1 MVLSPAGRMVLASS
15 ATRPKCPAPTHPCHR
30 YRVTQRTGT
39 GCRDGRG
46 TRRGE
51 AAIDLT
57 ERDPAPCGSRL
68 VGKGK
73 QRRENMLKRR
83 ILLVEDHPMFRRG
96 LRRMLEDTG
105 RFQVVGEAQNGHE
118 AIHLADIHHPEL
130 ILLDVQ
136 LPGVT
141 GLKIARVPRKQ
152 HQNAK
157 LIFLSMHVDD
167 ERLFDAIRAGAS
179 AFITKD
185 TDGESLIDSL
195 RRVLAGETLIN
206 QLILSRPQLAW
217 RVLSEFRALS
227 NDVAADA
234 AKEADLIAL
243 PLSAREIEV
252 LDCVA
257 QGLSNKEIADELY
270 VTEQTVKNHMTSV
283 LRKLDVN
290 DRVQAVL
297 YAVKNGWMEIGP
309 QSYAQVEV
317 PRSA

>member
-1 MVLSPAGRMVLASS
+1 
-15 ATRPKCPAPTHPCHR
+15 
-30 YRVTQRTGT
+30 
-39 GCRDGRG
+39 
-46 TRRGE
+46 
-51 AAIDLT
+51 
-57 ERDPAPCGSRL
+57 
-68 VGKGK
+68 
-73 QRRENMLKRR
+73 MLKRR
-83 ILLVEDHPMFRRG
+83 VLLVEDHPMFRRG

-105 RFQVVGEAQNGHE
+105 RFQIIGEAENGHE

-141 GLKIARVPRKQ
+141 GLKIARVLRKQ

-157 LIFLSMHVDD
+157 LIFLSMHMDD

-185 TDGESLIDSL
+185 TDGDTLIDSL
-195 RRVLAGETLIN
+195 RRVFAGENLIN

-227 NDVAADA
+227 NDTATDPARDP
-234 AKEADLIAL
+234 DLMSL

-297 YAVKNGWMEIGP
+297 FAVKNGWMEIGP
-309 QSYAQVEV
+309 QTYAQVEV
-317 PRSA
+317 PRTA

>member
-1 MVLSPAGRMVLASS
+1 
-15 ATRPKCPAPTHPCHR
+15 
-30 YRVTQRTGT
+30 
-39 GCRDGRG
+39 
-46 TRRGE
+46 
-51 AAIDLT
+51 
-57 ERDPAPCGSRL
+57 
-68 VGKGK
+68 
-73 QRRENMLKRR
+73 MLKRR
-83 ILLVEDHPMFRRG
+83 VLLVEDHPMFRRG
-96 LRRMLEDTG
+96 LHRMLEDTG
-105 RFQVVGEAQNGHE
+105 RFQIVGEAENGHE

-141 GLKIARVPRKQ
+141 GLKIARVLRKQ

-185 TDGESLIDSL
+185 VDGDTLIESL
-195 RRVLAGETLIN
+195 RRVLAGENLIN

-227 NDVAADA
+227 TDGATE
-234 AKEADLIAL
+234 AKDADLAVASL

-257 QGLSNKEIADELY
+257 QGLSNKQIADELY

-297 YAVKNGWMEIGP
+297 FAVKNGWMEIGP
-309 QSYAQVEV
+309 QAYAQVEI

>member
-1 MVLSPAGRMVLASS
+1 
-15 ATRPKCPAPTHPCHR
+15 
-30 YRVTQRTGT
+30 
-39 GCRDGRG
+39 
-46 TRRGE
+46 
-51 AAIDLT
+51 
-57 ERDPAPCGSRL
+57 
-68 VGKGK
+68 
-73 QRRENMLKRR
+73 
-83 ILLVEDHPMFRRG
+83 MFRRG

-118 AIHLADIHHPEL
+118 AIHLADVHHPEL

-141 GLKIARVPRKQ
+141 GLKIARVLRKQ

-185 TDGESLIDSL
+185 IDGDSLVDSL
-195 RRVLAGETLIN
+195 RRVLAGENLIN

-227 NDVAADA
+227 NDGAADA
-234 AKEADLIAL
+234 AKDADLLAL

-309 QSYAQVEV
+309 QAYAQVEI

>member
-1 MVLSPAGRMVLASS
+1 
-15 ATRPKCPAPTHPCHR
+15 
-30 YRVTQRTGT
+30 
-39 GCRDGRG
+39 
-46 TRRGE
+46 
-51 AAIDLT
+51 
-57 ERDPAPCGSRL
+57 
-68 VGKGK
+68 
-73 QRRENMLKRR
+73 MLKRR
-83 ILLVEDHPMFRRG
+83 VLLVEDHPMFRRG

-105 RFQVVGEAQNGHE
+105 RFQIVAEAENGHE
-118 AIHLADIHHPEL
+118 AIHLADVHHPEL

-141 GLKIARVPRKQ
+141 GLKIARVLRKQ

-185 TDGESLIDSL
+185 VDGDILIDSL
-195 RRVLAGETLIN
+195 RRVLAGENLIN

-227 NDVAADA
+227 TDGVAAASKD
-234 AKEADLIAL
+234 ADLAVASL

-297 YAVKNGWMEIGP
+297 FAVKNGWMEIGP
-309 QSYAQVEV
+309 QAYAQVEV
-317 PRSA
+317 PRIA

>member
-1 MVLSPAGRMVLASS
+1 
-15 ATRPKCPAPTHPCHR
+15 
-30 YRVTQRTGT
+30 
-39 GCRDGRG
+39 
-46 TRRGE
+46 
-51 AAIDLT
+51 
-57 ERDPAPCGSRL
+57 
-68 VGKGK
+68 
-73 QRRENMLKRR
+73 MLKRR
-83 ILLVEDHPMFRRG
+83 VLLVEDHPMYRRG
-96 LRRMLEDTG
+96 LRRMLEETG
-105 RFQVVGEAQNGHE
+105 RFQVVGEAENGHE
-118 AIHLADIHHPEL
+118 AIHLADVHHPEL
-130 ILLDVQ
+130 ILIDVQ

-141 GLKIARVPRKQ
+141 GLKIARVLRKQ
-152 HQNAK
+152 HQNSK
-157 LIFLSMHVDD
+157 LIFLSMHMDD

-179 AFITKD
+179 AFLTKD
-185 TDGESLIDSL
+185 IDGDSLVDAL
-195 RRVLAGETLIN
+195 RRVLAGENLIN

-227 NDVAADA
+227 TDGRDA
-234 AKEADLIAL
+234 TDSDLAVSSL

-297 YAVKNGWMEIGP
+297 FAVKNGWMEIGP
-309 QSYAQVEV
+309 QAYAQVEM

>member
-1 MVLSPAGRMVLASS
+1 
-15 ATRPKCPAPTHPCHR
+15 
-30 YRVTQRTGT
+30 
-39 GCRDGRG
+39 
-46 TRRGE
+46 
-51 AAIDLT
+51 
-57 ERDPAPCGSRL
+57 
-68 VGKGK
+68 
-73 QRRENMLKRR
+73 MLKRR
-83 ILLVEDHPMFRRG
+83 VLLVEDHPMFRRG

-105 RFQVVGEAQNGHE
+105 RFQIVAEAENGHE

-141 GLKIARVPRKQ
+141 GLKIARVLRKQ

-157 LIFLSMHVDD
+157 LIFLSMHIDD

-185 TDGESLIDSL
+185 VDGDTLIDSL
-195 RRVLAGETLIN
+195 RRVLAGENLIN

-227 NDVAADA
+227 TDGGVES
-234 AKEADLIAL
+234 KETDLAVSAL

-309 QSYAQVEV
+309 QAYAQVEV
-317 PRSA
+317 PRIA

>member
-1 MVLSPAGRMVLASS
+1 
-15 ATRPKCPAPTHPCHR
+15 
-30 YRVTQRTGT
+30 
-39 GCRDGRG
+39 
-46 TRRGE
+46 
-51 AAIDLT
+51 
-57 ERDPAPCGSRL
+57 
-68 VGKGK
+68 
-73 QRRENMLKRR
+73 
-83 ILLVEDHPMFRRG
+83 
-96 LRRMLEDTG
+96 
-105 RFQVVGEAQNGHE
+105 
-118 AIHLADIHHPEL
+118 
-130 ILLDVQ
+130 
-136 LPGVT
+136 VT
-141 GLKIARVPRKQ
+141 GLKIARVLRKQ

-185 TDGESLIDSL
+185 IDGETLIDSL
-195 RRVLAGETLIN
+195 RRILAGENLIN

-217 RVLSEFRALS
+217 RVLSEFRALAHDGS
-227 NDVAADA
+227 GEKESDLAAA
-234 AKEADLIAL
+234 SL

-257 QGLSNKEIADELY
+257 QGLSNKEIADELF

-297 YAVKNGWMEIGP
+297 FAVKNGWMEIGP

-317 PRSA
+317 PRTA